1 MIYSHE
7 HKIVIYTPFKNYSS
21 SIRAYFANNRAKFF
35 PISGMT
41 PNYNHPRGMKFSG
54 HSSIVPSDISDTY
67 TKYLPIRNPYDRVIS
82 QYWWTYNRYKKVD
95 FEKWLYESSKQPVC
109 MPVTL
114 IYKDYDHLLRV
125 EHLEEDMDK
134 HNLLLV
140 DPFTKENIP
149 LPHKNKTENKF
160 EMDISPEHEELI
172 YFLHYEDFQAGG
184 YKRLYK

>member
-1 MIYSHE
+1 MVFFLKFI
-7 HKIVIYTPFKNYSS
+7 PKNDARRRPEVCLMDKMDHNCCTNT
-21 SIRAYFANNRAKFF
+21 IQ
-35 PISGMT
+35 T
-41 PNYNHPRGMKFSG
+41 
-54 HSSIVPSDISDTY
+54 
-67 TKYLPIRNPYDRVIS
+67 
-82 QYWWTYNRYKKVD
+82 Q
-95 FEKWLYESSKQPVC
+95 SKP
-109 MPVTL
+109 TL
-114 IYKDYDHLLRV
+114 IELVAVDHLLRV
-125 EHLEEDMDK
+125 EDLEEDMDK